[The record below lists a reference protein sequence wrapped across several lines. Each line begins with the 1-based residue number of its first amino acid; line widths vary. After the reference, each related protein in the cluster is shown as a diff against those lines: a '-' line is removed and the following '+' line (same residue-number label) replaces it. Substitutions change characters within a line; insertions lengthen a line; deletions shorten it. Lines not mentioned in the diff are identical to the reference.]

1 MANIITG
8 CRILCSILLL
18 FVPAFSSTFYILYL
32 VAGFTDM
39 IDGPIARKTNTAN
52 EFGSRLDTIADIV
65 FVAACMI
72 KLLPVLIIPTWLCI
86 WIGVIAIIKVFNII
100 LGYIIQKKL
109 VVKHTI
115 MNKVTGAV
123 LFILPLTLSVVDLKY
138 SGGFICTIAILA
150 AIQEGYLIRN
160 ENRKLKGL

>member
-1 MANIITG
+1 
-8 CRILCSILLL
+8 
-18 FVPAFSSTFYILYL
+18 
-32 VAGFTDM
+32 
-39 IDGPIARKTNTAN
+39 
-52 EFGSRLDTIADIV
+52 
-65 FVAACMI
+65 
-72 KLLPVLIIPTWLCI
+72 
-86 WIGVIAIIKVFNII
+86 
-100 LGYIIQKKL
+100 
-109 VVKHTI
+109 

>member
-1 MANIITG
+1 MANIITC

-52 EFGSRLDTIADIV
+52 EFGSRLDTIADIA
-65 FVAACMI
+65 FVVACMI
-72 KLLPVLIIPTWLCI
+72 KLLPVLTIPTWLCV

-100 LGYIIQKKL
+100 SGYIVQKKL
-109 VVKHTI
+109 VAKHTI

-160 ENRKLKGL
+160 ETRNW

>member
-1 MANIITG
+1 MLIV
-8 CRILCSILLL
+8 S
-18 FVPAFSSTFYILYL
+18 VFSPTFYILYL

-39 IDGPIARKTNTAN
+39 IDGTIARITNTAN

-72 KLLPVLIIPTWLCI
+72 KLLPVLTIPTWLCV

-100 LGYIIQKKL
+100 SGYIVQKKL
-109 VVKHTI
+109 VAKHTI

-150 AIQEGYLIRN
+150 AIQEGLYTKRD
-160 ENRKLKGL
+160 

>member
-8 CRILCSILLL
+8 CRILCSIFLL

-65 FVAACMI
+65 FVVACMI

-86 WIGVIAIIKVFNII
+86 WV
-100 LGYIIQKKL
+100 
-109 VVKHTI
+109 
-115 MNKVTGAV
+115 
-123 LFILPLTLSVVDLKY
+123 
-138 SGGFICTIAILA
+138 
-150 AIQEGYLIRN
+150 
-160 ENRKLKGL
+160 

>member
-8 CRILCSILLL
+8 CRIICSILLL

-72 KLLPVLIIPTWLCI
+72 KLLPVLTIPTWLCI

-100 LGYIIQKKL
+100 SGYIVQKKL
-109 VVKHTI
+109 VAKHTV

-150 AIQEGYLIRN
+150 DIQEGYLIRN